1 TRTDVSQALQGCPAP
16 AASVQ
21 SRLRTAAG
29 VAVAG
34 SARGAPLDCVIA
46 RRTVMRR
53 IRRSLAAAIGLI
65 LGFLAVLTLSPPLLA
80 QTGSDTLDI
89 FKNLSPDQ
97 QESIMQALGGGLGLG
112 NGGLG
117 GGTGGSRDR
126 LNRTDQE
133 NPREGNNRQN
143 APTESEQ
150 EQMEARQPVIKADD
164 WVIIEVDYHLP
175 PRPIPQNLQQAYLAG
190 GVSPATLAALQQQNA
205 QAMAQNQAQAAAA
218 LAAAGGAQGANGAN
232 GLPGTLPLQNAV
244 PPITAGPAGTAA
256 ADQQDPDAPV
266 TPEEKIRLDQLI
278 TLIRSRNPYQIGRDG
293 TLTLPGFPPI
303 PLLGLSDD
311 NASLRLKADPAFA
324 KLDIRLT
331 RLPLKK
337 TGLPA
342 LKPFGYDL
350 FDHSPS
356 TFAPVTNVPVP
367 ADYVIGAG
375 DELEVQLYG
384 SQNRT
389 LHLIVGR
396 DGRVNFPEIG
406 PINVQGQLF
415 NTVKSSIETQV
426 ARKMIG
432 VQASVSMR
440 DTRAIRVFVLGE
452 ARQPG
457 SYTISGLGTITSAL
471 YAAGGVKKTGS
482 L

>member
-1 TRTDVSQALQGCPAP
+1 
-16 AASVQ
+16 
-21 SRLRTAAG
+21 
-29 VAVAG
+29 
-34 SARGAPLDCVIA
+34 
-46 RRTVMRR
+46 
-53 IRRSLAAAIGLI
+53 
-65 LGFLAVLTLSPPLLA
+65 
-80 QTGSDTLDI
+80 
-89 FKNLSPDQ
+89 
-97 QESIMQALGGGLGLG
+97 
-112 NGGLG
+112 
-117 GGTGGSRDR
+117 
-126 LNRTDQE
+126 
-133 NPREGNNRQN
+133 
-143 APTESEQ
+143 TESEQ

-205 QAMAQNQAQAAAA
+205 QAAAA
-218 LAAAGGAQGANGAN
+218 LGGAQGAQGAQ
-232 GLPGTLPLQNAV
+232 GVQGAYGAPGALPGLGLQNAV
-244 PPITAGPAGTAA
+244 PQITAGPAGTGA

-293 TLTLPGFPPI
+293 SLTLPGFPPI

-311 NASLRLKADPAFA
+311 DASLRLKADPAFA

-471 YAAGGVKKTGS
+471 YAAGGVKKT
-482 L
+482 